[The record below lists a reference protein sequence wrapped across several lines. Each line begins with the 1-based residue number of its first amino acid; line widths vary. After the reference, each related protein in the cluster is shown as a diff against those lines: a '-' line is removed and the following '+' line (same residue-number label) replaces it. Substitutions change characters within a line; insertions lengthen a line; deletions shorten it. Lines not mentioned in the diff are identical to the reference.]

1 MPYSDH
7 ETFHL
12 PPYEI
17 LLALNNIKNVNSI
30 TQKKINQKALYSAL
44 SVVLSSEN
52 IERLKWYDDEITNQ
66 LIINITLELCAFL
79 NYPYSENLIRRIEIL
94 CNNNDKKKIAGIL
107 LKFKTRRYL
116 SGYKSI
122 GIILGIA
129 FLILLASKI
138 ICSNS
143 KSPLKYPTV
152 NTPENGDL
160 TNEFSSNKGSSDPE
174 RTPQTKVNEP
184 NNLTAEEKYQIQK
197 EKMTSEGWRESTE
210 KNGNMS
216 PCYNF
221 KEKKSNI
228 ENYLEVQVG
237 GGTDVAIKLMN
248 IVTGNCIR
256 YVFINSGTTYRITN
270 IPEGSYYVKI
280 AYGKDWYSKNEN
292 GQCIGKFLLNPIYE
306 KGDDVMDYN
315 LKYTTEGYSIPSF
328 KLKLD
333 VIASS
338 PLNTFNSQSMSEED
352 FNK

>member
-1 MPYSDH
+1 MSNTGH
-7 ETFHL
+7 ETIHL

-17 LLALNNIKNVNSI
+17 LLALNNVKNVHGTTN
-30 TQKKINQKALYSAL
+30 KKINQKALYSAL
-44 SVVLSSEN
+44 SAILSSES
-52 IERLKWYDDEITNQ
+52 IEKLKWYDDKITNQ
-66 LIINITLELCAFL
+66 LIINIILELCVSL
-79 NYPYSENLIRRIEIL
+79 NYPYGENLIRRIEIL
-94 CNNNDKKKIAGIL
+94 CNDNDKKKIAGLL
-107 LKFKTRRYL
+107 LKLKYRSYL
-116 SGYKSI
+116 SRYKSI
-122 GIILGIA
+122 GIILAIA
-129 FLILLASKI
+129 FLMLLASKI
-138 ICSNS
+138 ICGNS
-143 KSPLKYPTV
+143 KSPLKYPSV

-160 TNEFSSNKGSSDPE
+160 TNEFSSNKGSNDPE
-174 RTPQTKVNEP
+174 RTPQKIVHEP
-184 NNLTAEEKYQIQK
+184 NDLTAEEKYQIQK
-197 EKMTSEGWRESTE
+197 EKMTSEGWRESNE

-280 AYGKDWYSKNEN
+280 AYGKDWHSKNEN

-338 PLNTFNSQSMSEED
+338 PLNTFNSQAMSEED